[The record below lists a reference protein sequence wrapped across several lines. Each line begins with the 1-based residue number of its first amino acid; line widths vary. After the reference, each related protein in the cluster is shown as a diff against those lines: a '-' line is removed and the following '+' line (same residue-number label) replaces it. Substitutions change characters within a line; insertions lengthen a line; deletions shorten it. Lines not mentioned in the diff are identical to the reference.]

1 VFVAGY
7 DGFVFAYEV
16 NTTEGGEC
24 KKITEYLLFNMT
36 VSSNDQQPITTNIER
51 KTVGKFFY
59 IHCLLAFVSFF
70 VLHR

>member
-1 VFVAGY
+1 MFVAGY

-36 VSSNDQQPITTNIER
+36 VSSNDQQPITTNI
-51 KTVGKFFY
+51 
-59 IHCLLAFVSFF
+59 
-70 VLHR
+70 